1 MQGKQ
6 LRKLEAELW
15 NAADQ
20 LRANSKL
27 TASEYSMPVL
37 GLIFLRHA
45 YNRFQKVRAE
55 VEKDLPVHPQRG
67 RRPVTK
73 KDFEERNAMF
83 LPEKAQFDYLVSL
96 PESADIGEAID
107 NAMKLIEEEYDSLKG
122 VLPKNF
128 SVFSKELLRE
138 LLRIFNKEVLQ
149 HAEGDLFGKIY
160 EYFLNKFAMTGAQE
174 GGEFF
179 TPMSLVQTIVNVIEP
194 DHGIVFDPA
203 CGSAGMFVQTGY
215 FIENEGMKPAEKV
228 TFYGQEKTELNTK
241 LAKMNMA
248 VHGLEGNIQQGN
260 TFYEDKHNLIG
271 RCDFVM
277 ANPPFNVDG
286 VDKAKDVVKKD
297 PRLMLDGKVCLPKN
311 DNANYLWILYFY
323 NYLKPTGRA
332 GFVMA
337 SSASDAGHSEKE
349 IRAKLVRTG
358 AVDVMMAIGNNFF
371 YTRSLPCTLWFF
383 DRGKELLIPS
393 PSPQGEGSEP
403 IITVEHQLPK
413 QLLANAR
420 ELRKNQTDAEE
431 LLWQLLRN
439 RKLNNLKFRR
449 QHPLK
454 AGFILD
460 FYCVEAKL
468 GIEVDG
474 GYHNQKK
481 QLEYDAER
489 TKIINEY
496 GVKIIRFTNEQVL
509 QNTELVLQEIINAA
523 SPPSPNGEGLGV
535 RNKNT
540 VLMLDARKIYRKVT
554 SKVNDFSPEQLQNL
568 ICIVNLYRGNT
579 QKFETTVNSYLQR
592 AADLAR
598 ETAKVTTDLQKQLR
612 EILKTLSKFSLK
624 QDSQVLGI
632 DRIIPEWNELQ
643 DEAKSI
649 YELQTQLIETVNKNK
664 GNPFLEEITAQTK
677 ALRKPQDKLIK
688 QLLDAINIASK
699 EYQLN
704 KNKEWK
710 ELGLKEQLDQLKNLQ
725 QQLSGNPDE
734 EEPGLL
740 HETEYFYKQAH
751 WLTSRF
757 PDGVYTDVEGL
768 CKVVTIKEIEA
779 KDWSLSPGRYVGVD
793 TSTDDDFD
801 FEERLKEIH
810 IELEGLNEEAIALAE
825 IIRNNFKQLN

>member
-15 NAADQ
+15 RAADQ

-45 YNRFQKVRAE
+45 YNRFPKAKEE
-55 VEKDLPVHPQRG
+55 VEKSLPYHPQRG

-73 KDFEERNAMF
+73 QDFEEQNAMF
-83 LPEKAQFDYLVSL
+83 LPDKAQFDYLVSL

-107 NAMKLIEEEYDSLKG
+107 NAMKLIEEEYENLNG

-128 SVFSKELLRE
+128 SIFSKDLLRE

-149 HAEGDLFGKIY
+149 KAEGDLFGKIY

-215 FIENEGMKPAEKV
+215 FIESEGLKPAEKV
-228 TFYGQEKTELNTK
+228 TFYGQEKAELNTK
-241 LAKMNMA
+241 LAKMNLT
-248 VHGLEGNIQQGN
+248 VHGLEGKIFEGN
-260 TFYEDKHNLIG
+260 TFYEDKHNLVG
-271 RCDFVM
+271 GADFVM

-297 PRLMLDGKVCLPKN
+297 PRLILDGKVNLPKN
-311 DNANYLWILYFY
+311 DNANYLWIQYFY

-337 SSASDAGHSEKE
+337 SSASDAGHSEKD
-349 IRAKLVRTG
+349 IREKLVKTG

-383 DRGKELLIPS
+383 DRAKEL
-393 PSPQGEGSEP
+393 E
-403 IITVEHQLPK
+403 
-413 QLLANAR
+413 
-420 ELRKNQTDAEE
+420 TD
-431 LLWQLLRN
+431 
-439 RKLNNLKFRR
+439 
-449 QHPLK
+449 
-454 AGFILD
+454 
-460 FYCVEAKL
+460 
-468 GIEVDG
+468 
-474 GYHNQKK
+474 KK
-481 QLEYDAER
+481 D
-489 TKIINEY
+489 K
-496 GVKIIRFTNEQVL
+496 
-509 QNTELVLQEIINAA
+509 
-523 SPPSPNGEGLGV
+523 
-535 RNKNT
+535 

-568 ICIVNLYRGNT
+568 ICIVNLYRGNS
-579 QKFETTVNSYLQR
+579 QKFETTVKSYLQN
-592 AADLAR
+592 AADLATT
-598 ETAKVTTDLQKQLR
+598 TAEATTELQKQLQKVLN
-612 EILKTLSKFSLK
+612 ILSTFSLK
-624 QDSQVLGI
+624 QDSQDLKI
-632 DRIIPEWNELQ
+632 DKIIPNWKEIE
-643 DEAKSI
+643 DDAKTI
-649 YELQTQLIETVNKNK
+649 FEQQTQLIESVKKNQ
-664 GNPFLEEITAQTK
+664 GNQLITEITVQTK

-688 QLLDAINIASK
+688 QLTDAVGTATK

-704 KNKEWK
+704 KNKDWK
-710 ELGLKEQLDQLKNLQ
+710 ELSLKEQLDQMKALQ
-725 QQLSGNPDE
+725 TQLSGNPDE

-740 HETEYFYKQAH
+740 HETEYFYRQAH

-768 CKVVTIKEIEA
+768 CKVVTQAEIEA

-793 TSTDDDFD
+793 TATHEDFD
-801 FEERLKEIH
+801 YEERLKEIH
-810 IELEGLNEEAIALAE
+810 IELEGLNEEAIALANV
-825 IIRNNFKQLN
+825 IATNYKSIAI

>member
-15 NAADQ
+15 RAADQ

-45 YNRFQKVRAE
+45 YNRFLKAKE
-55 VEKDLPVHPQRG
+55 DVEKSLPYHPQRG

-73 KDFEERNAMF
+73 QDFEEQNAMF
-83 LPEKAQFDYLVSL
+83 LPDKAQFDYLVSL
-96 PESADIGEAID
+96 PESAEIGEAID
-107 NAMKLIEEEYDSLKG
+107 NAMKLIEEEYENLNG

-128 SVFSKELLRE
+128 SIFSKDLLRE

-149 HAEGDLFGKIY
+149 KAEGDLFGKIY

-215 FIENEGMKPAEKV
+215 FIESEGLKPAEKV
-228 TFYGQEKTELNTK
+228 TFYGQEKAELNTK
-241 LAKMNMA
+241 LAKMNLT
-248 VHGLEGNIQQGN
+248 VHGLEGKIFEGN
-260 TFYEDKHNLIG
+260 TFYEDKHNLVG
-271 RCDFVM
+271 GADFVM

-297 PRLMLDGKVCLPKN
+297 PRLILDGKVNLPKN
-311 DNANYLWILYFY
+311 DNANYLWIQYFY

-337 SSASDAGHSEKE
+337 SSASDAGHSEKD
-349 IRAKLVRTG
+349 IREKLVKTG

-383 DRGKELLIPS
+383 DRAKELD
-393 PSPQGEGSEP
+393 
-403 IITVEHQLPK
+403 
-413 QLLANAR
+413 
-420 ELRKNQTDAEE
+420 TD
-431 LLWQLLRN
+431 
-439 RKLNNLKFRR
+439 
-449 QHPLK
+449 
-454 AGFILD
+454 
-460 FYCVEAKL
+460 
-468 GIEVDG
+468 
-474 GYHNQKK
+474 KK
-481 QLEYDAER
+481 D
-489 TKIINEY
+489 K
-496 GVKIIRFTNEQVL
+496 
-509 QNTELVLQEIINAA
+509 
-523 SPPSPNGEGLGV
+523 
-535 RNKNT
+535 

-568 ICIVNLYRGNT
+568 ICIVNLYRGNS
-579 QKFETTVNSYLQR
+579 QKFETTVKSYLQN
-592 AADLAR
+592 AAELATT
-598 ETAKVTTDLQKQLR
+598 TAEATTELQKQLQKV
-612 EILKTLSKFSLK
+612 LKIVSTFSLK
-624 QDSQVLGI
+624 QDSQDLKI
-632 DRIIPEWNELQ
+632 DKIIPNWKEIE
-643 DEAKSI
+643 DDAKTI
-649 YELQTQLIETVNKNK
+649 FEQQTQLIETVKKNQ
-664 GNPFLEEITAQTK
+664 GNQLITEITVQTK

-688 QLLDAINIASK
+688 QLTDAVGTATK

-704 KNKEWK
+704 KNKDWK
-710 ELGLKEQLDQLKNLQ
+710 ELSLKEQLDQMKALQ
-725 QQLSGNPDE
+725 TQLSGNPDE

-740 HETEYFYKQAH
+740 HETEYFYRQAH

-768 CKVVTIKEIEA
+768 CKVVTQAEIEA

-793 TSTDDDFD
+793 TATHEDFD
-801 FEERLKEIH
+801 YEERLKEIH
-810 IELEGLNEEAIALAE
+810 IELEGLNEEAIALANV
-825 IIRNNFKQLN
+825 IATNYKSIAI

>member
-15 NAADQ
+15 RAADQ

-45 YNRFQKVRAE
+45 YNRFQKVKVE

-83 LPEKAQFDYLVSL
+83 LPDKAQFDYLISL

-107 NAMKLIEEEYDSLKG
+107 NAMKLIEDEYDNLKG

-128 SVFSKELLRE
+128 SIFSKDLLRE

-149 HAEGDLFGKIY
+149 KAEGDLFGKIY

-179 TPMSLVQTIVNVIEP
+179 TPMSLVQTIVKVIEP

-215 FIENEGMKPAEKV
+215 FIESGGLKPAEKV
-228 TFYGQEKTELNTK
+228 TFYGQEKAELNTK
-241 LAKMNMA
+241 LAKMNLA
-248 VHGLEGNIQQGN
+248 VHGLEGNIQEGN
-260 TFYEDKHNLIG
+260 TFYEDKHDLVSG
-271 RCDFVM
+271 ADFVM

-286 VDKAKDVVKKD
+286 VDKAKDAVKKD
-297 PRLMLDGKVCLPKN
+297 PRLILDGRVNLPKN
-311 DNANYLWILYFY
+311 DNANYLWIQYFY

-337 SSASDAGHSEKE
+337 SSASDAGHSEKD
-349 IRAKLVRTG
+349 IREKLVKTG
-358 AVDVMMAIGNNFF
+358 SVDVMMAIGNNFF

-383 DRGKELLIPS
+383 DRAKE
-393 PSPQGEGSEP
+393 
-403 IITVEHQLPK
+403 
-413 QLLANAR
+413 N
-420 ELRKNQTDAEE
+420 D
-431 LLWQLLRN
+431 
-439 RKLNNLKFRR
+439 
-449 QHPLK
+449 
-454 AGFILD
+454 
-460 FYCVEAKL
+460 
-468 GIEVDG
+468 
-474 GYHNQKK
+474 KK
-481 QLEYDAER
+481 KSD
-489 TKIINEY
+489 K
-496 GVKIIRFTNEQVL
+496 
-509 QNTELVLQEIINAA
+509 
-523 SPPSPNGEGLGV
+523 
-535 RNKNT
+535 

-579 QKFETTVNSYLQR
+579 QKFESTVKGYLQTS
-592 AADLAR
+592 ADLAAA
-598 ETAKVTTDLQKQLR
+598 TAAANTELQKQLQKV
-612 EILKTLSKFSLK
+612 LKTVSDFATKYAK
-624 QDSQVLGI
+624 
-632 DRIIPEWNELQ
+632 ENK
-643 DEAKSI
+643 EAKAFVDALNIEETASI
-649 YELQTQLIETVNKNK
+649 YEQQNKLIAEAKKAKADIDV
-664 GNPFLEEITAQTK
+664 LESIAHMCK

-688 QLLDAINIASK
+688 QLLDALSTAAK
-699 EYQLN
+699 EYQLG

-710 ELGLKEQLDQLKNLQ
+710 ELNIKEQLDQLKALQ
-725 QQLSGNPDE
+725 QQLSGNSDE

-757 PDGVYTDVEGL
+757 PEGIYTDVEGL
-768 CKVVTIKEIEA
+768 CKVVSQKEIEA

-793 TSTDDDFD
+793 TATDDDFD
-801 FEERLKEIH
+801 YEERLNEIH
-810 IELEGLNEEAIALAE
+810 IELDGLNEEAIAIAKTISENYKDLA
-825 IIRNNFKQLN
+825 I